1 MNEAACAN
9 LLHDKVIFITG
20 GTGTIGQALIQR
32 LLAYQPRAI
41 RVFSRDE
48 NKQYF
53 MRHRLTDMPVMRY
66 FVGDARDP
74 ERLKRAME
82 DVDVVF
88 HLAALKHVESCEYNP
103 FEAIKTNIVGTQN
116 VIDVA
121 MYHNV
126 ERVVFTS
133 TDKAVNPANAMGASK
148 LMAEKLMI
156 AADFYKGRRQTIFS
170 SVRFGN
176 VLGSSGSVVPT
187 FLERIKGG
195 LPIEVTDPGMTRFI
209 ITLGD
214 SIELLLATLQCCSGG
229 EVLIRKMPIIRIVD
243 LAEVLLMMHGL
254 PVDEEHLRIVG
265 PRAGEKL
272 YEELVT
278 LEESSRT
285 FDVGDYYLIRPHIG
299 QGNGRTDGQPI
310 KIATYSSDSEASLDK
325 ETLRRLLLAQN
336 LHLPHPAPGAG
347 A

>member
-1 MNEAACAN
+1 MSEAAYDN
-9 LLHDKVIFITG
+9 LVRDKIVFITG
-20 GTGTIGQALIQR
+20 GTGTIGRALIER
-32 LLAYQPRAI
+32 LLPYRPRAI

-53 MRHRLTDMPVMRY
+53 MRHHMRDVPNMRF

-82 DVDVVF
+82 DVDIVF

-121 MYHNV
+121 LYHNV
-126 ERVVFTS
+126 KRVVFTS

-156 AADFYKGRRQTIFS
+156 AADFYKGRRDTVFS

-176 VLGSSGSVVPT
+176 VMGSSGSVVPT
-187 FLERIKGG
+187 FLDRIQSG
-195 LPIEVTDPGMTRFI
+195 LPIEVTDAGMTRFI
-209 ITLGD
+209 ITLAD
-214 SIELLLATLQCCSGG
+214 SIELLMASLRLCDGG

-243 LAEVLLMMHGL
+243 LAEVLLSMHGV
-254 PVDEEHLRIVG
+254 PVDDEHLRIVG

-285 FDVGDYYLIRPHIG
+285 FDAGDYFLIRPHIG
-299 QGNGRTDGQPI
+299 TSNCRETGTPI
-310 KIATYSSDSEASLDK
+310 KVATYTSDSETPMSK
-325 ETLRRLLLAQN
+325 EALRELLLAHN
-336 LHLPHPAPGAG
+336 LHLPEAKTEGNA
-347 A
+347 